1 MLLIEGNLD
10 PAGWPG
16 GMPFSRNGAK
26 SLMGRFLVPFHWRRA
41 PITSMHWRREVY
53 QDLSPFSLV
62 WNGGHHLPSR
72 IQIGELQL
80 QTSPPASTIWL
91 APAKA
96 QREKAVRRIKPRR
109 RRKKLNHLYKRC
121 CIVLF
126 DIKWLFSWKSEVR
139 DEEKK
144 QMRFVIKRSTKN
156 ICNRNKPLHLCMGNN
171 QQRTTNFVTQMNKL
185 RSICKW
191 LLPWRTNHTWS
202 VNGKEPQ
209 TARKLYIKPL

>member
-1 MLLIEGNLD
+1 
-10 PAGWPG
+10 
-16 GMPFSRNGAK
+16 MPFSRNGAK

-144 QMRFVIKRSTKN
+144 QMRFVISDQQTKFVTQ
-156 ICNRNKPLHLCMGNN
+156 RNKPHAKLQSGD
-171 QQRTTNFVTQMNKL
+171 RVTHWCRRNEEL
-185 RSICKW
+185 
-191 LLPWRTNHTWS
+191 
-202 VNGKEPQ
+202 Q
-209 TARKLYIKPL
+209 TGYNS